1 MVRKL
6 HIGGQVRAA
15 GWEVLDVTPSPAV
28 DHVAD
33 ARNLSIFGNDTFAAV
48 YASHVVE
55 HFDYKDE
62 LAATLTEWCRV
73 MEPGGTLYIS
83 VPDLDV
89 LARLFLDRQKLSP
102 QERFFVMQ
110 MIFGGHADKFD
121 YHLVGLNDQFLG
133 SFLRLAGFTDMKRV
147 ARFDFFNDSSG
158 LALNGVPI
166 SLNMIARKPERGAA
180 SR

>member
-1 MVRKL
+1 MVVRKL

-15 GWEVLDVTPSPAV
+15 GWEVLDVNPGPAV

-33 ARNLSIFGNDTFAAV
+33 ARNLSIFADDTFAVV

-62 LAATLTEWCRV
+62 LAATLTEWHRV
-73 MEPGGTLYIS
+73 MEPGGLIYIS

-89 LARLFLDRQKLSP
+89 LARLFIDRQSLSP
-102 QERFFVMQ
+102 QERFLVMQ
-110 MIFGGHADKFD
+110 MIFGAHSDKFD

-147 ARFDFFNDSSG
+147 ARFDLFDDSSR
-158 LALNGVPI
+158 LTLNGVPI
-166 SLNMIARKPERGAA
+166 SLNMVARKPERP
-180 SR
+180 